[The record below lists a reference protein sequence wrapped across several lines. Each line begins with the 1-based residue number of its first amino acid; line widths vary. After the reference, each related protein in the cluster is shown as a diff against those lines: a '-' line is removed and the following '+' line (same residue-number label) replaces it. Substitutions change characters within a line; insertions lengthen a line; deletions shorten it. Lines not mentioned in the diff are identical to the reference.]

1 MLARLDYPYSMPFQ
15 ACSFDNQIFLG
26 ALNDTHCPSGYSI
39 KVSNKCHRPGYNQAT
54 CKRDCCFGWE
64 GSDCKTRMILSLFF
78 VCKPYLKAFFALLA
92 SCSSGCVNGNCIS
105 PNNCSCNAHSHGISC
120 NICDDGWTG
129 AECMTPICLSGCQHG
144 SCTIPNTCV
153 CDPRWNGTKCEVCAN
168 GWSTPAKLCTIGL
181 LLKLRLIF
189 HFRLVLEEKK
199 KTSFGR
205 IFYFL
210 RFSFAATCKTGCVNG
225 GCNYPGECYC
235 NPGYS
240 GPTCASQTI
249 ASGINSCSFPN
260 VTSPCNLA
268 NGQLLHDCPSGY
280 SRIIAEACP
289 DIPGFDRN
297 ICGKTCCDGWTGAD
311 CLTRLLA

>member
-1 MLARLDYPYSMPFQ
+1 
-15 ACSFDNQIFLG
+15 
-26 ALNDTHCPSGYSI
+26 
-39 KVSNKCHRPGYNQAT
+39 
-54 CKRDCCFGWE
+54 
-64 GSDCKTRMILSLFF
+64 MILTVHQGTRLKWAINATAQDTIRPPANEIAALDGRDLIAKPVWYCALF
-78 VCKPYLKAFFALLA
+78 VCKPHFTAFFALLA
-92 SCSSGCVNGNCIS
+92 SCSYGCVNGDCVS

-120 NICDDGWTG
+120 NICDNGWTG
-129 AECMTPICLSGCQHG
+129 ADCMTPICLSGCQHG
-144 SCTIPNTCV
+144 SCTVPNTCV
-153 CDPRWNGTKCEVCAN
+153 CDPRWNGTKCEVCAD

-181 LLKLRLIF
+181 L
-189 HFRLVLEEKK
+189 
-199 KTSFGR
+199 TSRCSSFPV
-205 IFYFL
+205 FKFDFL
-210 RFSFAATCKTGCVNG
+210 DAQFCLCTCLLAISSISATCKAGCVNG

-280 SRIIAEACP
+280 SRITSEACP

-297 ICGKTCCDGWTGAD
+297 ICGKTCCDGWTGTD